1 MSVPFF
7 NLSRQYN
14 ELAHKIEPA
23 VAACMA
29 SCSYIGGKY
38 VTELEEDLARYLS
51 VKHAIA
57 VANGTD
63 ALMLALRACNV
74 EPGDEVITTPFTFFA
89 TAEAIAAIGGIPVFV
104 DVAERDFNLD
114 PTKLKAAITDKTK
127 AILPVHIFGQPA
139 NMDEIRAVAAKY
151 GLKVIEDAAQ
161 AIGTEYK
168 GRKTGG
174 LSDMGCFSF
183 YPTKNLGACGDAGMI
198 TTNDDDLAV
207 IARALREHGAAKN
220 GAFAREKLY
229 GVKEEFSQDNM
240 DDPLYNPY
248 KYFNYIIGYNS
259 RLDAMQAVVLKIKL
273 EHLDEFNKKRAA
285 VAKYYSQELAGYV
298 LTPPLE
304 TYGKSC
310 WHQYAVRVKK
320 KNACVAFLAEKG
332 IGCGEFYPVPLH
344 LQKAFQH
351 LKYREGSLPTAE
363 MLCAQTVC
371 LPIFPELTVNEQR
384 AVVKAVR
391 EFAAQEK

>member
-1 MSVPFF
+1 MNVPFF
-7 NLSRQYN
+7 NLDRQYA
-14 ELAHKIEPA
+14 ELAREIEPA
-23 VAACMA
+23 VTACLA

-38 VTELEEDLARYLS
+38 VTELEGALAEYLS
-51 VKHAIA
+51 VRHVIA

-63 ALMLALRACNV
+63 ALMLALRACGV
-74 EPGDEVITTPFTFFA
+74 EPGDEVITTPFSFFA

-104 DVAERDFNLD
+104 DVVEHDFNLD
-114 PTKLKAAITDKTK
+114 PGKLEAAITRRTK

-139 NMDEIRAVAAKY
+139 SMDEIRAVAARH
-151 GLKVIEDAAQ
+151 GLKVVEDAAQ

-168 GRKTGG
+168 GRKAGG
-174 LSDMGCFSF
+174 LSDLGCFSF

-198 TTNDDDLAV
+198 TTNDDDLAIIV
-207 IARALREHGAAKN
+207 RALREHGAAKN

-229 GVKEEFSQDNM
+229 GVKEEFFQNNADGA
-240 DDPLYNPY
+240 LYNPY

-259 RLDAMQAVVLKIKL
+259 RLDAVQAAILKIKL
-273 EHLDEFNKKRAA
+273 GHLDEFNQKRTA
-285 VAKYYSQELAGYV
+285 VAEYYSKELNECV

-304 TYGKSC
+304 THGKSS
-310 WHQYAVRVKK
+310 WHQYAIRLKN

-344 LQKAFQH
+344 LQKAFQY
-351 LKYREGSLPTAE
+351 LKYAEGSLPVAE

-371 LPIFPELTVNEQR
+371 LPIFPELTGEEQK
-384 AVVKAVR
+384 AVVEAVR
-391 EFAAQEK
+391 EFAAQER